1 MTLDTATAVRQF
13 VLDEF
18 LSGDGVDD
26 LDDDFDLVTT
36 GVIDSLGLLELLSWM
51 QEEFHILLSDAVL
64 GPNELRSVRAIS
76 SFIDGIRAS
85 NPLARS

>member
-1 MTLDTATAVRQF
+1 LDTAATVRHF

-26 LDDDFDLVTT
+26 LDDDFDLVST

-51 QEEFHILLSDAVL
+51 QEQFQIAISDEVL
-64 GPNELRSVRAIS
+64 GPNELRSVHAIS
-76 SFIDGIRAS
+76 SFVDAARAATAT
-85 NPLARS
+85 ARR